1 MKKITIST
9 VLAAALMTTSLNAG
23 SVGGFGGSL
32 ETTQWARFGSET
44 LDRANAYTKQL
55 QQYAMQIQQYQQQVQ
70 QYVNQFNSY
79 RMMLQN
85 IGKLP
90 QQQWDQ
96 FSQSIMGL
104 KKSLDF
110 GQSLN
115 FTAASYDQDFSKLFK
130 GYDQYLASAAGKTTS
145 QNAVDFQ
152 TQYKKLSTSTR
163 DTVNGALKS
172 LGLQAKDLENDE
184 ATMKQLQALS
194 SSAVGQKAAIQA
206 ANEIA
211 LHQTHTLK
219 KLQQTIMTQAN
230 MQGEYIAKQNEEKTL
245 KKAATDAYTKPIQVN
260 TGDDKPLKLPF

>member
-9 VLAAALMTTSLNAG
+9 ILAAALMTTSLNAG

-32 ETTQWARFGSET
+32 ESTQWLRFGAET
-44 LDRANAYTKQL
+44 ADRANAYTKQL

-115 FTAASYDQDFSKLFK
+115 FTASSYDADFKKMFPGFDK
-130 GYDQYLASAAGKTTS
+130 YLSDAKNGNSFEQTYKDLSASTT
-145 QNAVDFQ
+145 
-152 TQYKKLSTSTR
+152 
-163 DTVNGALKS
+163 DTVNSALKS
-172 LGLQAKDLENDE
+172 LGLRANDLQNDE
-184 ATMKQLQALS
+184 AVMRQLQTLS
-194 SSAVGQKAAIQA
+194 SSAPGQKAAIQA

-211 LHQTHTLK
+211 LHQTHQLK
-219 KLQQTIMTQAN
+219 KLEQTVIQQTRVQSQWILDQQKKEEMKQA
-230 MQGEYIAKQNEEKTL
+230 AKEAYLSDYEKPSN
-245 KKAATDAYTKPIQVN
+245 TDDRPM
-260 TGDDKPLKLPF
+260 P

>member
-9 VLAAALMTTSLNAG
+9 ILTAAIMTTSLNAG
-23 SVGGFGGSL
+23 AAAGGAS
-32 ETTQWARFGSET
+32 EWTQILQFGSDVV
-44 LDRANAYTKQL
+44 DRASSYTQQLEDYAMQL
-55 QQYAMQIQQYQQQVQ
+55 QQYEQQVQ
-70 QYVNQFNSY
+70 QYVNQYNSY
-79 RMMLQN
+79 KMMLQN

-90 QQQWDQ
+90 QAQWDQ

-115 FTAASYDQDFSKLFK
+115 FTASSYDQDFSKLFK

-152 TQYKKLSTSTR
+152 AQYKELATSTR

-172 LGLQAKDLENDE
+172 LGLQAKDMENDE
-184 ATMKQLQALS
+184 NTMRQLQALS
-194 SSAVGQKAAIQA
+194 SSATGQKAAIQA
-206 ANEIA
+206 ASEIA

-230 MQGEYIAKQNEEKTL
+230 MQGEFMAKRNEEKEL
-245 KKAATDAYTKPIQVN
+245 KRAATDAYTKPIEVN
-260 TGDDKPLKLPF
+260 SGDDKPLQLPL